1 MALNSG
7 QTSQVIRDL
16 VAIVNDSTFN
26 NISHSDMAAAVAAVD
41 TWATSNAAAYN
52 TALPDPFKSTATQAQ
67 KALILA
73 YVCLRR
79 AGL

>member
-1 MALNSG
+1 
-7 QTSQVIRDL
+7 VIRDL

-26 NISHSDMAAAVAAVD
+26 NIAHADMAAAVAAVD
-41 TWATSNAAAYN
+41 TWATANAAAYN
-52 TALPDPFKSTATQAQ
+52 TALPDPFKSTANSAQ